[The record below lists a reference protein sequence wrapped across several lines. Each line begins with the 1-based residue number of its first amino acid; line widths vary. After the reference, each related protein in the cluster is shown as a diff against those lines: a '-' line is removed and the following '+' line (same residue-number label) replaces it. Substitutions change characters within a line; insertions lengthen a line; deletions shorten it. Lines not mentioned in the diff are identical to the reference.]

1 MKMKNK
7 EKQKD
12 PIRNKRNKNPIS
24 AKQRLYTSFLLM
36 LLALVAVTAATV
48 AWFSIA
54 DNTKVKSMSL
64 DIVSGVD
71 LRMDL
76 DPHKTL
82 EEYVKTL
89 SFDQIAER
97 IQKEKGFSMKETP
110 LEPVTTQDEE
120 VFTFE
125 NGTIAES
132 TSGVYLEFTLHFMAA
147 KDMVVHL
154 TSADSSE
161 TAGDGTEVLSENAA
175 LPASMRISFSTDG
188 KTWIYDPGMGN
199 ISVTEGNT
207 KNFGLPEK
215 SMMELNEDNAMF
227 SMKEGINKE
236 VKVHIWMEGTDPAC
250 NDGLKGADY
259 AIRLRF
265 TGTDENGQ
273 PFSEQ

>member
-1 MKMKNK
+1 MKN
-7 EKQKD
+7 
-12 PIRNKRNKNPIS
+12 NKTPIS
-24 AKQRLYTSFLLM
+24 ARSRLYTSVLLV

-64 DIVSGVD
+64 DIVSGTD

-76 DPHKTL
+76 DPHETL

-97 IQKEKGFSMKETP
+97 MQQEKGFSMQETP

-120 VFTFE
+120 TFTFE
-125 NGTIAES
+125 NGTVAES

-147 KDMVVHL
+147 TDMVVHL
-154 TSADSSE
+154 TSADSSSG
-161 TAGDGTEVLSENAA
+161 AGDGTEVTSENAA
-175 LPASMRISFSTDG
+175 LPASMRISFATDG

-199 ISVTEGNT
+199 ISVTEGNAT
-207 KNFGLPEK
+207 TFGLPARDA
-215 SMMELNEDNAMF
+215 MDLNDDNAMF
-227 SMKEGINKE
+227 SMKEGVNKE

-250 NDGLKGADY
+250 TDGLKGADY
-259 AIRLRF
+259 ATRLRF

-273 PFSEQ
+273 PFSE

>member
-1 MKMKNK
+1 MKN
-7 EKQKD
+7 
-12 PIRNKRNKNPIS
+12 NKTLIS
-24 AKQRLYTSFLLM
+24 ARSRLYTSVLLV

-64 DIVSGVD
+64 DIVSGTD

-76 DPHKTL
+76 DPHETL

-89 SFDQIAER
+89 SFDQIDER
-97 IQKEKGFSMKETP
+97 IRQEKGFSMQETP
-110 LEPVTTQDEE
+110 LKPVTTQDEE
-120 VFTFE
+120 TFTFE
-125 NGTIAES
+125 NGTVADS

-147 KDMVVHL
+147 ADMVVHL
-154 TSADSSE
+154 TSAGSSSG
-161 TAGDGTEVLSENAA
+161 AGDGTEVTSENAA
-175 LPASMRISFSTDG
+175 LPSSMRISFATDG

-207 KNFGLPEK
+207 TTFGLPARDA
-215 SMMELNEDNAMF
+215 MDLNDDNAMF
-227 SMKEGINKE
+227 SMKEGVNKE

-250 NDGLKGADY
+250 TDGLKGADY

-273 PFSEQ
+273 PLSE

>member
-1 MKMKNK
+1 MKKNTT
-7 EKQKD
+7 
-12 PIRNKRNKNPIS
+12 PIS
-24 AKQRLYTSFLLM
+24 ARSRLYTSVLLV

-64 DIVSGVD
+64 DIVSGTD

-76 DPHKTL
+76 DPHETL

-97 IQKEKGFSMKETP
+97 MRQEKGFSMQETP

-120 VFTFE
+120 TFTFE
-125 NGTIAES
+125 NGTVAES

-147 KDMVVHL
+147 ADMVVHL
-154 TSADSSE
+154 TSADSSSG
-161 TAGDGTEVLSENAA
+161 AGDGTEVTSENAA
-175 LPASMRISFSTDG
+175 LPASMRISFAADG

-207 KNFGLPEK
+207 TTFGLPEK
-215 SMMELNEDNAMF
+215 SVMELNDDNAMF
-227 SMKEGINKE
+227 SMKEGVNKE

-250 NDGLKGADY
+250 TDGLKGADY

-273 PFSEQ
+273 PFSE